1 MAKTYEIHPSI
12 GVARVGPSSEYYIG
26 PEPDAVF
33 PPPITFD
40 GNGQPG
46 SMRDSSGNLRP
57 QAARFRVFEVERV
70 GSELTSAR
78 EVLSIEADITWQV
91 NVVNRKAA
99 APRFVVG
106 GRRNLDPS
114 KRRNGAKNTDDLSD
128 PANLSLIINPG
139 KVTVGTSTGSR
150 GSADLAG

>member
-12 GVARVGPSSEYYIG
+12 GVARVGPSMESYFG

-33 PPPITFD
+33 PPPVTLD
-40 GNGQPG
+40 AGGQPH
-46 SMRDSSGNLRP
+46 SMRDSSGNLRA

-70 GSELTSAR
+70 GSSLTSAR
-78 EVLSIEADITWQV
+78 EVQSNEADITWQV

-106 GRRNLDPS
+106 GKRNL
-114 KRRNGAKNTDDLSD
+114 
-128 PANLSLIINPG
+128 
-139 KVTVGTSTGSR
+139 
-150 GSADLAG
+150 